1 MLFFIH
7 CHRAHF
13 LALLT
18 YPNHMEDN
26 IRRFIYTQTQHI
38 IVIIW
43 HRTIREATVMT
54 FYPGGFRSYGHR
66 QAVPDLHAAPPSSPG
81 LLGGH
86 RETVR
91 DCLAAT
97 ARQSGTIS
105 LVVTDFLASDWS
117 SRQSQL
123 TTD

>member
-1 MLFFIH
+1 MGNDPLRTGYVTSNHLVIPGLFYMLFFIH
-7 CHRAHF
+7 CHRTHF

-54 FYPGGFRSYGHR
+54 FYPGGFRS
-66 QAVPDLHAAPPSSPG
+66 PPRAKQGFQTPG
-81 LLGGH
+81 
-86 RETVR
+86 
-91 DCLAAT
+91 
-97 ARQSGTIS
+97 
-105 LVVTDFLASDWS
+105 
-117 SRQSQL
+117 
-123 TTD
+123 

>member
-7 CHRAHF
+7 CHHAHF

-54 FYPGGFRSYGHR
+54 FYPGGFRSPPPG
-66 QAVPDLHAAPPSSPG
+66 QTGFPDPGVNRVNVFKMGPSENFPKYKIQ
-81 LLGGH
+81 
-86 RETVR
+86 T
-91 DCLAAT
+91 
-97 ARQSGTIS
+97 
-105 LVVTDFLASDWS
+105 
-117 SRQSQL
+117 
-123 TTD
+123 

>member
-54 FYPGGFRSYGHR
+54 FYPGGFRSPPPGQTGFPEPGVNR
-66 QAVPDLHAAPPSSPG
+66 VKLAVIISNINQERSYLEFAHLPSSF
-81 LLGGH
+81 
-86 RETVR
+86 
-91 DCLAAT
+91 
-97 ARQSGTIS
+97 SF
-105 LVVTDFLASDWS
+105 FL
-117 SRQSQL
+117 
-123 TTD
+123 